1 MGAVR
6 YLKNEKLKRIIKRQD
21 YLINEKEMIL
31 RNIEA
36 EKMKLNLIA
45 AAIANMD
52 RVIKKIK
59 SLEY

>member
-1 MGAVR
+1 M
-6 YLKNEKLKRIIKRQD
+6 RQD

-36 EKMKLNLIA
+36 EKMKLNLIT